1 MITQKR
7 LHDLF
12 EYREDGNLI
21 RKISVTSNAR
31 VGDIAGSPNDRG
43 YWLVNIDHKRCSVHR
58 LIFLYHHGYLTP
70 GMDIDHIDGNP
81 GNNRIE
87 NLREVTHTQNIQN
100 SKINSKNT
108 SGVKG
113 VYWDKQR
120 SKWRTGIKVEGKKTD
135 LGSYNTIEEAEAVV
149 REAREKYHG
158 EYARHK

>member
-21 RKISVTSNAR
+21 RKVRVASNAK

-43 YWLVNIDHKRCSVHR
+43 YWLVNIEYERCKVHR

-100 SKINSKNT
+100 SKINSRNT

-120 SKWRTGIKVEGKKTD
+120 SKWRAGIRVEGKKTD
-135 LGSYNTIEEAEAVV
+135 LGSYNTLKEAEAAVKG
-149 REAREKYHG
+149 AREKYHG
-158 EYARHK
+158 EYARHE